1 MQQITKRTA
10 KRILKDSGA
19 NRVSG
24 DAAAA
29 LADLVTAFSYSVA
42 KKAVML
48 AEHAKRKTVTKA
60 DVELAK

>member
-1 MQQITKRTA
+1 MRISKLTA

-19 NRVSG
+19 NRVSD
-24 DAAAA
+24 DAADA
-29 LADLVTAFSYSVA
+29 LADLMTTFSYSVA

-48 AEHAKRKTVTKA
+48 AEHAKRKTVSKA